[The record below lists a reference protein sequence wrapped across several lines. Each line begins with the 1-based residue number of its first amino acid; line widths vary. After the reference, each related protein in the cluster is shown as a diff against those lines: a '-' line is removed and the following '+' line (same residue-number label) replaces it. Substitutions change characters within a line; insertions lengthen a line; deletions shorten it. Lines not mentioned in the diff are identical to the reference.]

1 MPGSLA
7 GVIAPPESGDWPPL
21 AGTEHSGA
29 RDELI
34 TRRGELWAVVTTP
47 CLHCTGP
54 VLVYCALYYE
64 ITAPRRL
71 QGAALTRTTISS
83 NCHQTIII

>member
-54 VLVYCALYYE
+54 VLCTVRCTMRSLPPGGYRGQL
-64 ITAPRRL
+64 
-71 QGAALTRTTISS
+71 
-83 NCHQTIII
+83 

>member
-1 MPGSLA
+1 MIIITVAGVGVVPAHWPGSLPLLSLRLA
-7 GVIAPPESGDWPPL
+7 ATTL

-64 ITAPRRL
+64 ITAPGGYRGQL
-71 QGAALTRTTISS
+71 
-83 NCHQTIII
+83 

>member
-1 MPGSLA
+1 MIAYDHNNSGGGWCCAGTLA
-7 GVIAPPESGDWPPL
+7 GVIAPPESETGRHWPAL
-21 AGTEHSGA
+21 STEHSGA

-64 ITAPRRL
+64 ITAPGGYRGQL
-71 QGAALTRTTISS
+71 
-83 NCHQTIII
+83 